1 MNEQQYRTV
10 EQKLW
15 RTFGKSP
22 SERRVRLAGT
32 GTEIRI
38 QEVGTG
44 EPVILIHGGPN
55 AGSTWAP
62 LVEHL
67 DGYRCLVVDRP
78 GTGLSD
84 DYVIHATD
92 LPRIGARFVADVLD
106 ALGIDRAHVIASSFG
121 GHLALRS
128 AAAHPDRFERMV
140 QMASPAAVPGE
151 QYPPFMRFIRSGLAR
166 RLLAVLPPNDRAN
179 RAIFRQLGHG
189 ASLDTGRIPD
199 VVFEWY
205 LALGRY
211 TNTMRNDGEMIG
223 REVLGQLSAVRLDEG
238 LLASIR
244 VPTLFLWGEDDGFGG
259 LDNATRI
266 TRLMAAA
273 ELVAMPAAGHLPWLD
288 DPVLAAATVRLF
300 LARTQPEHV
309 DEAAGPAQAA
319 TAFAA

>member
-1 MNEQQYRTV
+1 MREQQYRIV

-15 RTFGKSP
+15 RTFGENP

-32 GTEIRI
+32 GTEVRI
-38 QEVGTG
+38 QEVGSG

-62 LVEHL
+62 LLEHL

-84 DYVIHATD
+84 DYVIRATQ

-106 ALGIDRAHVIASSFG
+106 ALGIDRAHVVASSFG

-128 AAAHPDRFERMV
+128 AAAQPDRFRRMV

-151 QYPPFMRFIRSGLAR
+151 QYPPFMRFVRSGIGR
-166 RLLAVLPPNDRAN
+166 RILAVLPPNDRAN
-179 RAIFRQLGHG
+179 RSIFRQLGHG
-189 ASLDTGRIPD
+189 ASLDAGRIPE

-205 LALGRY
+205 LALGRH

-223 REVLGQLSAVRLDEG
+223 QEVLGQLDMVRLDEAV
-238 LLASIR
+238 LASVR
-244 VPTLFLWGEDDGFGG
+244 VPTLFLWGVDDGFGG

-266 TRLMAAA
+266 MRLMPAAG
-273 ELVAMPAAGHLPWLD
+273 LVAMPAAGHLPWLD
-288 DPVLAAATVRLF
+288 DPALAAAAVRRF
-300 LARTQPEHV
+300 LAHAPQEPV
-309 DEAAGPAQAA
+309 DEATKVARTSAAPAA
-319 TAFAA
+319 